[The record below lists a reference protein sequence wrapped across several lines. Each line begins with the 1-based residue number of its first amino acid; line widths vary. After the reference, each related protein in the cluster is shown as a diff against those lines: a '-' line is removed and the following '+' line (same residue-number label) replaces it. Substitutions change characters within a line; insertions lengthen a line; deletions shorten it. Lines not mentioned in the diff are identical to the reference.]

1 MGRHGS
7 SVRTDMEMGRGHRHP
22 WSIGGEG
29 QGSGGGSGWCR
40 TTQGAQ
46 VSEVKFRQT

>member
-29 QGSGGGSGWCR
+29 QGSGGGQWLVQDDTRG
-40 TTQGAQ
+40 TG
-46 VSEVKFRQT
+46 V